1 MKHWNKVLL
10 FTVATVLAAVF
21 ISCKPVTG
29 DTQGGGGQNNPPAGP
44 TVESVTI
51 SQTEVVLEVGAKY
64 TLEASILPAEMDTG
78 VLWTSS
84 DESVVTV
91 TEDGWITAKGV
102 GTADIT
108 ATAKADTSKTAVC
121 KVTVVNKGD
130 GTPAT
135 SITLSA
141 KVLDL
146 GFGETKLLSVTVSPD
161 NAVMPELTWSSDN
174 DTVVKVNNG
183 KVTGVKEG
191 SATVTVSTVTG
202 GLTDSCQVTVT
213 RTGIEGDWQ
222 TDWNRYFITAKTI
235 STYIHEAGG
244 TGSIPQNRYSY
255 TKSGNGTEGTVTVTL
270 QSIWNNDDNK
280 WYTVDE
286 YFEAMIKQ
294 IQESMSSSLR
304 STVLPFAPSEEDI
317 EIGLRNFIGM
327 LESISVEMN
336 MTFDKNNL
344 TKANLDKPVPQ
355 DVQNLYMAYAKKMVS
370 EQKEEMTKPRTYE
383 YEVTDDPW
391 NGTMIHF
398 SSVYDTTKKWFEQ
411 TEGQFSNGSGVNF
424 YLQGKYLSTWHES
437 YETVIIFSSV
447 TETEL
452 TERDSGKTWTALW
465 DGNTL
470 TLTDPNKV
478 PYKLTWSG
486 SPL

>member
-1 MKHWNKVLL
+1 MLRYLL
-10 FTVATVLAAVF
+10 AVN
-21 ISCKPVTG
+21 PLLEAHR
-29 DTQGGGGQNNPPAGP
+29 GGGQNNPPAGP

-51 SQTEVVLEVGAKY
+51 SRTEVTLEVGAKY

-78 VLWTSS
+78 VLWKSA
-84 DESVVTV
+84 DKSVVSV
-91 TEDGWITAKGV
+91 TETGEITAHKAGSANV
-102 GTADIT
+102 T

-174 DTVVKVNNG
+174 DTIVKVDNG

-191 SATVTVSTVTG
+191 SATVTVSAVVGATE
-202 GLTDSCQVTVT
+202 LTASCQVTVT

-235 STYIHEAGG
+235 TTYIHEAEG
-244 TGSIPQNRYSY
+244 TDSIPQNRYSY
-255 TKSGNGTEGTVTVTL
+255 TKAGNGIEGTVTVTL

-286 YFEAMIKQ
+286 YIEVMVKQ
-294 IQESMSSSLR
+294 MQETLDR
-304 STVLPFAPSEEDI
+304 ALLGDIVYIGEDKKPDWDGLISELE
-317 EIGLRNFIGM
+317 GM
-327 LESISVEMN
+327 ATEVN

-344 TKANLDKPVPQ
+344 TEANLDKPIPE
-355 DVQNLYMAYAKKMVS
+355 DIKKLYIAYYNKMSVT
-370 EQKEEMTKPRTYE
+370 QKEEMTRPRTYE
-383 YEVTDDPW
+383 YEVDDGVTPP
-391 NGTMIHF
+391 MIQF
-398 SSVYDTTKKWFEQ
+398 TGMYDTTKEWFEQ
-411 TEGQFSNGSGVNF
+411 TEGNFSAYDNGISI
-424 YLQGKYLSTWHES
+424 S
-437 YETVIIFSSV
+437 YDPQSKSLYRWDQNTQTNINFSSV

-452 TERDSGKTWTALW
+452 TERDSGKTWTASLN
-465 DGNTL
+465 GNTL
-470 TLTDPNKV
+470 TLKSEDIS
-478 PYKLTWSG
+478 YKLTWSG
-486 SPL
+486 YSL

>member
-1 MKHWNKVLL
+1 MLRYLL
-10 FTVATVLAAVF
+10 AVN
-21 ISCKPVTG
+21 PLLEAHR
-29 DTQGGGGQNNPPAGP
+29 GGGQNNPPVGP

-51 SQTEVVLEVGAKY
+51 SRTEVTLEVGAKY

-78 VLWTSS
+78 VLWKSA
-84 DESVVTV
+84 DKSVVSV
-91 TEDGWITAKGV
+91 TETGEITAHKAGSANV
-102 GTADIT
+102 T

-174 DTVVKVNNG
+174 DTIVKVDNG

-191 SATVTVSTVTG
+191 SATVTVSAVVGATE
-202 GLTDSCQVTVT
+202 LTASCQVTVT

-235 STYIHEAGG
+235 STYMRKDAV
-244 TGSIPQNRYSY
+244 SDFIPQNRYSY

-270 QSIWNNDDNK
+270 QSIWNNGDNK

-286 YFEAMIKQ
+286 HFEVMIKQ

-304 STVLPFAPSEEDI
+304 DAVLPFAPSEEDI
-317 EIGLRNFIGM
+317 EIGLQRFIDM
-327 LESISVEMN
+327 LEFISVEMN

-355 DVQNLYMAYAKKMVS
+355 DVQKLYMAYAKKMVP

-383 YEVTDDPW
+383 YEVTDDGFNPP
-391 NGTMIHF
+391 MIQF
-398 SSVYDTTKKWFEQ
+398 TGMYDTTKKWFEQ
-411 TEGQFSNGSGVNF
+411 TGGQFSNGSGVNF
-424 YLQGKYLSTWHES
+424 DPQGKRLSIWDVDKPTE
-437 YETVIIFSSV
+437 IRFSSV

-452 TERDSGKTWTALW
+452 TERGSGKKWTALW
-465 DGNTL
+465 DGIYL
-470 TLTDPNKV
+470 TLTSPEDV
-478 PYKLTWSG
+478 SYKLEWSG
-486 SPL
+486 YSLF

>member
-1 MKHWNKVLL
+1 MLRYLLAVNPLLKVHR
-10 FTVATVLAAVF
+10 
-21 ISCKPVTG
+21 
-29 DTQGGGGQNNPPAGP
+29 GGGQNNPPVGP

-51 SQTEVVLEVGAKY
+51 SRTEVTLEVGAKY

-78 VLWTSS
+78 VLWTSA
-84 DESVVTV
+84 DKSVVSV
-91 TEDGWITAKGV
+91 TGTGEITARKAGSANV
-102 GTADIT
+102 T

-121 KVTVVNKGD
+121 KVTVVNKGE
-130 GTPAT
+130 GIPAT

-141 KVLDL
+141 QVLDL

-161 NAVMPELTWSSDN
+161 NAVMPELTWSSNN
-174 DTVVKVNNG
+174 DTIVKVDNG

-191 SATVTVSTVTG
+191 SATVTVSAFVGATE
-202 GLTDSCQVTVT
+202 LTDSCQVTVT

-255 TKSGNGTEGTVTVTL
+255 TKSGNGIEGTVTVTL
-270 QSIWNNDDNK
+270 QSIWNNVDNK

-286 YFEAMIKQ
+286 YIEVVIKQ
-294 IQESMSSSLR
+294 IQESMSGSLR
-304 STVLPFAPSEEDI
+304 DFVASMSGGDLSLFISTSKDMAA
-317 EIGLRNFIGM
+317 
-327 LESISVEMN
+327 EMN
-336 MTFDKNNL
+336 MTFDESNL
-344 TKANLDKPVPQ
+344 TEANLDKPVPQ
-355 DVQNLYMAYAKKMVS
+355 DVQNLYTAYANKFFT

-383 YEVTDDPW
+383 YEVADDPW

-411 TEGQFSNGSGVNF
+411 TGGQFSNGSGVNF
-424 YLQGKYLSTWHES
+424 DPQGKRLSIWDVNNPTE
-437 YETVIIFSSV
+437 IRFSSV
-447 TETEL
+447 TETSL

-478 PYKLTWSG
+478 PYELAWSG
-486 SPL
+486 YTL